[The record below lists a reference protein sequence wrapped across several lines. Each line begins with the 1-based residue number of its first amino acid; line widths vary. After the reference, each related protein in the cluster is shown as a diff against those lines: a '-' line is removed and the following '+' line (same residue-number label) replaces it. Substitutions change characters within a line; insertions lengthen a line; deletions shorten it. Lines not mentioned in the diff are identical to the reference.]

1 VAPAPTAAPI
11 PIPKLAPQ
19 RRWRPGL
26 VALAVA
32 LVATGGLSAAYA
44 ITLVGSTNSYIAV
57 YKEVQAGAK
66 ITDADV
72 TSVRMSTDPGLRPI
86 PYSRKADVVGKFA
99 AVRLSTGT
107 LLTEDQ
113 LTNVPIGGKETYLLS
128 LGLSQNKVPAQRVR
142 SGDRVVLIAL
152 PAQNFV
158 QSNNTP
164 TGPPQTFSATVAD
177 VSTPTQNGTVYVNVA
192 VAQADG
198 ASIAILA
205 AADRIYL
212 ALGG

>member
-1 VAPAPTAAPI
+1 MAPAPTAAPI
-11 PIPKLAPQ
+11 SIPKLAPQ

-44 ITLVGSTNSYIAV
+44 ITLVGSTNAYISV
-57 YKEVQAGAK
+57 RLEVQAGAK
-66 ITDADV
+66 ITEADV
-72 TSVRMSTDPGLRPI
+72 TQVRMSADPGLKPI
-86 PYSRKADVVGKFA
+86 PYSQRSDVIGKFA
-99 AVRLSTGT
+99 AVRLSAGT
-107 LLTEDQ
+107 LLTKDQ
-113 LTNVPIGGKETYLLS
+113 FTDVPIGGKETYLLS
-128 LGLSQNKVPAQRVR
+128 LGLSQSKVPALRVR

-158 QSNNTP
+158 QGNNTQ

-177 VSTPTQNGTVYVNVA
+177 VSKPTQNGTVYVNVA